1 MLESQIKSIADTGVT
16 VIVTG
21 AKFGDMALHYLNKFG
36 IMGVKL
42 PSKWDVRRLCKTVG
56 ATPLPRLVR
65 TRKRT
70 IRWPAACVAEFRY
83 LAKFNRGQLA
93 GCLATLESLETK
105 QKPGMR
111 IALEKALNLLI
122 HLSKNRPFF
131 SNNNNK
137 ITTTKKPCSENLFK
151 SWLKLLLRK
160 RSRKHPQKRGKL
172 PLQTFERALYSVF
185 AWSPPLSPPNSVF

>member
-70 IRWPAACVAEFRY
+70 IR
-83 LAKFNRGQLA
+83 
-93 GCLATLESLETK
+93 
-105 QKPGMR
+105 
-111 IALEKALNLLI
+111 
-122 HLSKNRPFF
+122 
-131 SNNNNK
+131 
-137 ITTTKKPCSENLFK
+137 
-151 SWLKLLLRK
+151 
-160 RSRKHPQKRGKL
+160 
-172 PLQTFERALYSVF
+172 
-185 AWSPPLSPPNSVF
+185 